1 MRVQEIMNETVH
13 TIAPGADA
21 EGAWQT
27 MRTRG
32 VRHLVVV
39 DGSKVVGVLSDSDAG
54 GPAGAKVRA
63 GATVAQLMDPHV
75 HTLTRHDTVRRA
87 ANLMQQHLCGCLPVV
102 ERGRLVGVVTVV
114 DILNVIAGGGDRPA
128 HHARAALHHRVAH
141 RKAAAATGR
150 W

>member
-21 EGAWQT
+21 DGAWQMMQT
-27 MRTRG
+27 KG

-39 DGSKVVGVLSDSDAG
+39 DGSTVVGVLSDSDAG
-54 GPAGAKVRA
+54 GRSGAKVRA
-63 GATVAQLMDPHV
+63 GATVGDLMDRRV
-75 HTLTRHDTVRRA
+75 HALTRHDTVRRA
-87 ANLMQQHLCGCLPVV
+87 ANMMQEHLCGCLPVI
-102 ERGRLVGVVTVV
+102 EDKRLVGVVTVIDV
-114 DILNVIAGGGDRPA
+114 LNVIGGGADRPA
-128 HHARAALHHRVAH
+128 HNARAALHHRVAH